1 MNQKERFMKE
11 LRQKRFENG
20 HTQEQAAELLEISTR
35 HFQDLEN
42 GRSLPGFKSIC
53 QLAKKYKMD
62 FSQFAESE
70 EEIV

>member
-1 MNQKERFMKE
+1 MNQKERFKRE
-11 LRQKRFENG
+11 LQRKRFEHG

-53 QLAKKYKMD
+53 QLADKYKID
-62 FSQFAESE
+62 FAQFAEDKKN
-70 EEIV
+70 II